1 MGTATVSDGE
11 DEGLSKKFK
20 TSTGAAI
27 TMPTQTSKSNDAS
40 ASRGKRKT
48 KRVDSKVDK
57 NTRERKRRKNIKAR
71 FDKLHELMVSRSY
84 VISDPTH
91 MPPSKVS
98 VLNSA
103 ISTLSKMTKEIEELR
118 KENSKLEGLSK
129 TR

>member
-1 MGTATVSDGE
+1 M
-11 DEGLSKKFK
+11 GLSKKFK

-27 TMPTQTSKSNDAS
+27 TMPTQTSKSNNAS
-40 ASRGKRKT
+40 AARGKSTASRARKT

-71 FDKLHELMVSRSY
+71 FDKLHELMVNRSY

-103 ISTLSKMTKEIEELR
+103 ISTLTKMTKEIEELR

>member
-1 MGTATVSDGE
+1 M
-11 DEGLSKKFK
+11 SKKFK

-27 TMPTQTSKSNDAS
+27 TMPTQTSKSNNAS
-40 ASRGKRKT
+40 AARGKSTASRARKT

-71 FDKLHELMVSRSY
+71 FDKLHELMVNRSY

-103 ISTLSKMTKEIEELR
+103 ISTLTKMTKEIEELR

>member
-1 MGTATVSDGE
+1 M
-11 DEGLSKKFK
+11 SKKFK

-27 TMPTQTSKSNDAS
+27 TMPTQTSKSNNAS
-40 ASRGKRKT
+40 AARGKSTASRARKT

-71 FDKLHELMVSRSY
+71 FDKLHELMVNRSY

>member
-1 MGTATVSDGE
+1 
-11 DEGLSKKFK
+11 
-20 TSTGAAI
+20 
-27 TMPTQTSKSNDAS
+27 MPAQTNKSNNAS
-40 ASRGKRKT
+40 AARGKNTASRARKT

-71 FDKLHELMVSRSY
+71 FDKLHELMVNRSY

-103 ISTLSKMTKEIEELR
+103 ISTLTKMTKEIEELR